1 MKLRV
6 DNVVQNSDGTAT
18 INFEIDDEMEQFIA
32 KRYNVTVEELTEQQV
47 SEFVLK
53 AVNGLVEKEV
63 TKND

>member
-6 DNVVQNSDGTAT
+6 DNVVQNSDGSAT